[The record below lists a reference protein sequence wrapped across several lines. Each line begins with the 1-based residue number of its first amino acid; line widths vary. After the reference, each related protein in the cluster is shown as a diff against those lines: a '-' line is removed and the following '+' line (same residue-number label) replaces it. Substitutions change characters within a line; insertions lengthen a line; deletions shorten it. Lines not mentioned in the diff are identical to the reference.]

1 MTQGGELHAG
11 GPAVSP
17 RRILRAYFA
26 QILDADILYH
36 RSPHSA
42 HALLPVWRESTSV
55 VPSQFVMA
63 PWTPLLLHALR
74 PGPSALAPLF
84 ELARRH
90 PFPVDLNRRAAALK
104 AALEHA
110 AHRPG
115 AALQRLLEH
124 PLERPLRFG

>member
-1 MTQGGELHAG
+1 MTQGGN
-11 GPAVSP
+11 P
-17 RRILRAYFA
+17 RRRRSCGVTTQDPSRILRA
-26 QILDADILYH
+26 DIGRRYTVPSLA
-36 RSPHSA
+36 SA

>member
-1 MTQGGELHAG
+1 
-11 GPAVSP
+11 
-17 RRILRAYFA
+17 
-26 QILDADILYH
+26 
-36 RSPHSA
+36 
-42 HALLPVWRESTSV
+42 
-55 VPSQFVMA
+55 MA

-84 ELARRH
+84 ELPRRH

-124 PLERPLRFG
+124 PLERPLRFR